1 MYDGSALC
9 GAGTCVFQRGCG
21 ARLGTLRFGRVE
33 RHAALEALGRVVR
46 HGVGL
51 LIREHTRVS

>member
-1 MYDGSALC
+1 MMAVRCVVLGRVH
-9 GAGTCVFQRGCG
+9 VFQRGCG

-46 HGVGL
+46 HGVCL
-51 LIREHTRVS
+51 LKRVR